1 VSFSQVAS
9 SANTTMLQVAV
20 VGLVLPT
27 LMTAV
32 GQFEAHAAPSLAMS
46 RFISIVFLLLYVAFM
61 VHTMCPDWPAKDKG
75 KAVPTSLE
83 QAEEATARGAPVADT
98 AAAAEEVDAD
108 DDKEEE
114 EILLDMPSAIVWLL
128 GATVMLA
135 YLSELLSGAVE
146 GAAEAMGLTPAFVGF
161 VIIPIIG
168 NAAEHS
174 TAVVMAYKL
183 KMDLAL
189 TVAQGS
195 STQIA
200 LFVIPTM
207 VLLGWAIGQPLDLS
221 FGVFETVV
229 TWLATVI
236 VTSVINDGS
245 TNWLE
250 GTMLV
255 ATYVIISAA
264 FFFYN

>member
-1 VSFSQVAS
+1 
-9 SANTTMLQVAV
+9 
-20 VGLVLPT
+20 
-27 LMTAV
+27 
-32 GQFEAHAAPSLAMS
+32 
-46 RFISIVFLLLYVAFM
+46 
-61 VHTMCPDWPAKDKG
+61 
-75 KAVPTSLE
+75 
-83 QAEEATARGAPVADT
+83 
-98 AAAAEEVDAD
+98 
-108 DDKEEE
+108 
-114 EILLDMPSAIVWLL
+114 
-128 GATVMLA
+128 
-135 YLSELLSGAVE
+135 
-146 GAAEAMGLTPAFVGF
+146 MGLTPAFVGF